1 LEKINN
7 QREKKKKKGSC
18 THVWGRLANED
29 CFYLFIYLL
38 RGVWHV
44 VRTFKPKLN
53 LEKLKG
59 Q

>member
-1 LEKINN
+1 MCGAGL
-7 QREKKKKKGSC
+7 QMR
-18 THVWGRLANED
+18 TV
-29 CFYLFIYLL
+29 FIYFL